1 MHETPHNYHFL
12 NSRIINDKIIKFK
25 FFKERKN
32 KTNKQKKIKTFS
44 FGNLVACKTSSLMKT
59 KNFFHIPANQL

>member
-25 FFKERKN
+25 FFKERKI
-32 KTNKQKKIKTFS
+32 KPLKKSKH
-44 FGNLVACKTSSLMKT
+44 LVLE
-59 KNFFHIPANQL
+59 I